1 MDVRILSALITKA
14 RMPLLK
20 LLIRLTHHH
29 IVLQVTQLVRLSVE
43 VERLITSNGQ
53 KVLILMRKWMV

>member
-14 RMPLLK
+14 RIPLLK
-20 LLIRLTHHH
+20 SLIKSLHHH